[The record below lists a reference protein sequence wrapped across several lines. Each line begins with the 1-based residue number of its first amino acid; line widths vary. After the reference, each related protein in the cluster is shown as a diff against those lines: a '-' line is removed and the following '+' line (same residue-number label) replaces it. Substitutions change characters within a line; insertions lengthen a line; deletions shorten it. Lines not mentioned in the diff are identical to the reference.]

1 MIVMLRRAW
10 SMNMNRL
17 RRLQHAYVGWRLTKT
32 SIPRHPNLSP
42 TRNYHTEDDLHPST
56 RARSTTQC
64 TMRSSSPTTRISPSP
79 SSVTEEISAVTNVAT
94 LFGEKG
100 GNGGSAHLHPH
111 GTCEG
116 ADRTWLGLHFKRL
129 HRASGQIWCWS
140 EHWLQLKLTGSWGRR
155 SGPLG

>member
-1 MIVMLRRAW
+1 
-10 SMNMNRL
+10 MNMNRL

-79 SSVTEEISAVTNVAT
+79 SSVTEELYAVWNVA
-94 LFGEKG
+94 EEQVR
-100 GNGGSAHLHPH
+100 PQ
-111 GTCEG
+111 EG
-116 ADRTWLGLHFKRL
+116 WPWQQRSHAPSWDRRE
-129 HRASGQIWCWS
+129 S
-140 EHWLQLKLTGSWGRR
+140 
-155 SGPLG
+155 